1 MNLSRRGLFGFSG
14 AAAAAVITAKF
25 APFGWAFNAPIVTT
39 GYIQLSD
46 IVATTL
52 RNRSGELA
60 EHMMKNNALLVRLN
74 KVSC

>member
-1 MNLSRRGLFGFSG
+1 MNLSRRGLFGFGG
-14 AAAAAVITAKF
+14 AAAAVVTAQF
-25 APFGWAFNAPIVTT
+25 APFGWAFDTPTVTT
-39 GYIQLSD
+39 GYIQLSE